1 MINMLNKAEET
12 SLSDRTDSVTDR
24 ESGGTE
30 TVKNTNE
37 NSRAEKYNNRKKFR
51 R

>member
-1 MINMLNKAEET
+1 MLNKVEET
-12 SLSDRTDSVTDR
+12 SLSDRTDR

-37 NSRAEKYNNRKKFR
+37 NSRAEKYNNRKKIQKISTIAN
-51 R
+51 